1 MFMENINKYSHFFK
15 NAKHIHFTG
24 IGGVSMSAL
33 AMIAKS
39 QGKKVSG
46 SDMNESA
53 SVLALRDAGI
63 DVAIGHAEENAKGCD
78 MLVYTAAVKDNN
90 PELVYVKTQDIP
102 HCERAALLGL
112 LMKEYPHSVAVA
124 GTHGK
129 TTTTSMLSSVFLSAD
144 TDPTVLVGA
153 NLSLIGG
160 NYRVGASEYS
170 VYEACEYCNS
180 FWNFYPDTAIILN
193 IDADHL
199 DFFKDLAD
207 IQNSFKQFT
216 HNIHSS
222 GTLIINGDDIN
233 CRPVIDAAPVNVITF
248 GLSEENDVFAKD
260 IIFDHALASFTAC
273 KDGKELGRVQMNV
286 GGKHNVLNALSVI
299 ATGLYYGLSFNA
311 IATGITAFSGAD
323 RRFQIKGK
331 VNGAVIVDDYAHHP
345 TEITATISSAK
356 SAGYKPVTVIFQPHT
371 FTRTKA
377 LMDEFA
383 LSLSAADQVIVTDIY
398 SARELNTIGVKIT
411 DLRDKIPGCRYIGSF
426 DDIAAYIEHT
436 AAPDGCFILMGAGD
450 VNQIANLLEMK

>member
-1 MFMENINKYSHFFK
+1 MNHIEQYSAILK
-15 NAKHIHFTG
+15 KAKHIHFTG

-39 QGKKVSG
+39 QGKKVTG
-46 SDMNESA
+46 SDMNDSA
-53 SVLALRDAGI
+53 SVQALRAAGI
-63 DVAIGHAEENAKGCD
+63 PVAIGHDGKNAEGCEL
-78 MLVYTAAVKDNN
+78 LVYTAAVKDSN
-90 PELVYVKTQDIP
+90 PELVYVKTNDIP

-129 TTTTSMLSSVFLSAD
+129 TTTTSMLSSVFLTAD

-160 NYRVGASEYS
+160 NHRIGHSEYS

-180 FWNFYPDTAIILN
+180 FWNFYPDTAIVLN
-193 IDADHL
+193 VDADHL
-199 DFFKDLAD
+199 DFFKDLED
-207 IQNSFKQFT
+207 IQNSFKKFT
-216 HNIHSS
+216 HNIHPE
-222 GTLIINGDDIN
+222 GCLIINGDDAN
-233 CRPVIDAAPVNVITF
+233 CRCIVEQSPVEVITF
-248 GLSEENDVFAKD
+248 GLDPSNDVTAKD
-260 IIFDHALASFTAC
+260 IVFDHALASFTAC
-273 KDGKELGRVQMNV
+273 KNGEELGRVQMNV

-299 ATGLYYGLSFNA
+299 AAGLHYGLTFEA
-311 IATGITAFSGAD
+311 IAKGIAAFSGAD

-345 TEITATISSAK
+345 TEIAATISSAK
-356 SAGYKPVTVIFQPHT
+356 SAGYAPVTVIFQPHT

-383 LSLSAADQVIVTDIY
+383 ASLSAADQVVVTDIY
-398 SARELNTIGVKIT
+398 SAREINTIGVKIT
-411 DLRDKIPGCRYIGSF
+411 DLRDKIPGCKYIGAF
-426 DDIAAYIEHT
+426 NDIADYINEN
-436 AAPDGCFILMGAGD
+436 AAPGGCFILMGAGD
-450 VNQIANLLEMK
+450 VNQIAKLLEMK